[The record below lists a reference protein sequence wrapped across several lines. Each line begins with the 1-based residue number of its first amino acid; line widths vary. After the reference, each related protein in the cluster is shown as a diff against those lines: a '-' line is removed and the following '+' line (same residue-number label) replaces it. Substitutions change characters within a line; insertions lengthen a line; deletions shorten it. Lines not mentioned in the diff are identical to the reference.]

1 MRPAAKVAMSGV
13 STALSVLLLFFG
25 GVVPVL
31 AYICPML
38 TGLLMIVL
46 VRSFGFSTAWAT
58 YVSTALLS
66 FFLVPDKECML
77 MYVLFFG
84 YYTIVRQWIGR
95 LRISAL
101 VPVLEC
107 LLFNAA
113 LAAVNLLLVYVF
125 AIPMDA
131 ISGSKWFWVC
141 FWLAMNVLFFL
152 YEKLLGVA
160 ELLYAQKIEKRLR
173 SIFKK

>member
-1 MRPAAKVAMSGV
+1 MRPAAKVAMSAIC
-13 STALSVLLLFFG
+13 TALSVLLLFFG

-31 AYICPML
+31 AYVCPML
-38 TGLLMIVL
+38 TGVLMVVL
-46 VRSFGFSTAWAT
+46 VRTFGYGTAWIT
-58 YVSTALLS
+58 YVSTGLLS

-95 LRISAL
+95 LRPRS
-101 VPVLEC
+101 V
-107 LLFNAA
+107 A

-131 ISGSKWFWVC
+131 VSSNKWFLVG
-141 FWLAMNVLFFL
+141 FWLAMNLLFFL
-152 YEKLLGVA
+152 YERLLGVA
-160 ELLYAQKIEKRLR
+160 ELLYARKIEKRLR
-173 SIFKK
+173 SVFKK